1 MMIIIIIVIVSPQQN
16 AVKKYEPSNTT
27 VTGTWADVVRAVG
40 TRPRDS
46 CIQKWREEM
55 HRRARNAAL
64 MKGSAA
70 AAAGVAAFPSAKVC
84 FFRDLL

>member
-1 MMIIIIIVIVSPQQN
+1 MSPQQN